1 MFLSVSLGRIQIVN
15 WRMKAIVLLFCVVF
29 GRYILSIQSCSVG
42 KLIQPTELVDNSN
55 FIVRAKAINYT
66 TSSNYGNLSITDS
79 KIRFRIR
86 EVLKNS
92 DNRRVPRPIIINGY
106 LTQKDNFNDAELPY
120 LLGRSDEYNSLCFAY
135 TYKQNAEYL
144 LFLNDKNSPYD
155 EMYLAPVNE
164 QLHLPTN
171 TDPWYQWVKNQL
183 SISTTTSTSA
193 PLDIQAP
200 IAMKSAANKLRLFGF
215 L

>member
-92 DNRRVPRPIIINGY
+92 DNRRVPRPIIING
-106 LTQKDNFNDAELPY
+106 
-120 LLGRSDEYNSLCFAY
+120 
-135 TYKQNAEYL
+135 
-144 LFLNDKNSPYD
+144 
-155 EMYLAPVNE
+155 
-164 QLHLPTN
+164 
-171 TDPWYQWVKNQL
+171 
-183 SISTTTSTSA
+183 
-193 PLDIQAP
+193 
-200 IAMKSAANKLRLFGF
+200 
-215 L
+215 